1 MGLKRNV
8 REPIAAATPAGKQG
22 FAETFG
28 VEA

>member
-8 REPIAAATPAGKQG
+8 REPIAATPAGKQG